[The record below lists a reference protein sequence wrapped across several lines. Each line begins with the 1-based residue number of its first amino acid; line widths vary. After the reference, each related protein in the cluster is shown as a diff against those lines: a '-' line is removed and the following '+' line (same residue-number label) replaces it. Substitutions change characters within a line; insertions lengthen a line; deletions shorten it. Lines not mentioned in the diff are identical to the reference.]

1 MIKKKFLTLVS
12 VLLFLSFIFFSYL
25 VAKELFTRVDFDT
38 TVRLQNHIDRSWDLP
53 FSVLSIVGSLEIT
66 GLIWVV
72 IFVYLLL
79 KRKFLTSLS
88 LLLLPIALAIELFGK
103 VFVYHPGPPFLFYR
117 GVLNFNFPSHYISTD
132 YSYPSGHV
140 LRTSFLL
147 IFLILIILFKG
158 KRFLNLSI
166 AFFLFVF
173 LLLMLISR
181 IYLGE
186 HWTSDVIGGLLL
198 GGSLGL
204 LSATTYKV
212 S

>member
-25 VAKELFTRVDFDT
+25 VAKELFTRVDF
-38 TVRLQNHIDRSWDLP
+38 DRSWDLP